1 MPDKNG
7 KKWLILFPVL
17 SLLLGVTAALQA
29 CLYPRLG
36 APAGTCILLV
46 IMTAATLG
54 LALHFFGKA
63 RKEEADTRISGLD
76 RQQLTQQ
83 MLQTQAQLASLQS
96 QINPHFLYNTLESI
110 RSKALIHDENEIA
123 DMVEALA
130 HLFRYNIGKGDISAT
145 LTQEL
150 NNIQN
155 YLTIQNYRFRNKF
168 RLEIDLGEIDAL
180 ADQYRIP
187 VLTLQPIVE
196 NAIHYGLEKR
206 IGEGHIFL
214 RAYQT
219 QRNLIIEIR
228 DDGVGMS
235 ERELEA
241 IRNKI
246 NDPSALV
253 RADGKNQ
260 ASHGSGIALPNVNRR
275 LKLFFGDD
283 AGLEILSAEGVGTQ
297 VSIVMPGDPVKTA
310 EQTDE
315 V

>member
-1 MPDKNG
+1 MQDKNG

-17 SLLLGVTAALQA
+17 SLLLGIAAALQS

-36 APAGTCILLV
+36 DPSGTCILLV
-46 IMTAATLG
+46 IAAAVTLG
-54 LALHFFGKA
+54 LALRIFGKA
-63 RKEEADTRISGLD
+63 RKEEADTRISGLN
-76 RQQLTQQ
+76 RQQMAQQ

-168 RLEIDLGEIDAL
+168 RLEVDLGEIDAL

-228 DDGVGMS
+228 DDGIGMS
-235 ERELEA
+235 SGELEV
-241 IRNKI
+241 IRSKI

-253 RADGKNQ
+253 RTNGQKQ
-260 ASHGSGIALPNVNRR
+260 VSHGSGIALPNVNRR

-283 AGLEILSAEGVGTQ
+283 SGLEIISAEGVGTQ
-297 VSIVMPGDPVKTA
+297 VSIIMPKDPVKIPEKA
-310 EQTDE
+310 DE
-315 V
+315 I